1 MWCTGG
7 AGLSGAAARS
17 RGSPNDTR
25 RPVRTSV
32 AAAATRAGVS
42 WSSPPRPGRSP
53 PLFQVLTCRYS
64 SRNCSRSSCPAL
76 GRSTVPVGA
85 LIRRRCAPVPTT
97 ASPPRGD
104 RNASPEGHAGPVPSV
119 EIYAPS
125 DKLGEVRSLLA
136 TRDGVDHVMVRGTSV
151 DGRVL
156 VTAELTSRIVDALLP
171 ELVACGVPG
180 DEISI
185 VHRDSQRPV
194 ATPNGNAPAWGEGTL
209 AWSELAIAS
218 RQYAR
223 AVPLYLAFMACAGVI
238 ADFGVLTRSSIL
250 VVGAMA
256 LSPDLLPLC
265 ATCVGIAEKHPR
277 LAGRAF
283 TALAIGLAVAGVA
296 AFVVTAL
303 LRMGGYP
310 PANGSLGDGGLG
322 VLPTVNVAT
331 LVVAAVAGV
340 AGVLAFSTR
349 SSVVVGVAISITTIP
364 AAAFIGAAVAV
375 GDAGLRGALAVLA
388 ANVGLILL
396 TGTATLA
403 VQRLRQGR

>member
-1 MWCTGG
+1 
-7 AGLSGAAARS
+7 
-17 RGSPNDTR
+17 
-25 RPVRTSV
+25 
-32 AAAATRAGVS
+32 
-42 WSSPPRPGRSP
+42 
-53 PLFQVLTCRYS
+53 VL
-64 SRNCSRSSCPAL
+64 
-76 GRSTVPVGA
+76 
-85 LIRRRCAPVPTT
+85 
-97 ASPPRGD
+97 
-104 RNASPEGHAGPVPSV
+104 SV
-119 EIYAPS
+119 EIYTPS
-125 DKLGEVRSLLA
+125 DKLREVRALLA
-136 TRDGVDHVMVRGTSV
+136 TRDGVDHVVVGGTSM
-151 DGRVL
+151 DGDRVL
-156 VTAELTSRIVDALLP
+156 VTAELTPRIVDALLP

-180 DEISI
+180 DEIAV

-194 ATPNGNAPAWGEGTL
+194 GSPTAEPPAWEEGAL
-209 AWSELAIAS
+209 AWSELAMAS

-223 AVPLYLAFMACAGVI
+223 AVPLYLTFMACAGVI
-238 ADFGVLTRSSIL
+238 ADFGVLTRSPIL

-265 ATCVGIAEKHPR
+265 ATCVGIVGKRPR

-283 TALAIGLAVAGVA
+283 TALVVGLAVAGVA

-303 LRMGGYP
+303 LRVGGYP

-340 AGVLAFSTR
+340 AGVLAFETR

-375 GDAGLRGALAVLA
+375 GDAAGLRGALAVLG

-403 VQRLRQGR
+403 LQRRRQGR

>member
-1 MWCTGG
+1 
-7 AGLSGAAARS
+7 
-17 RGSPNDTR
+17 
-25 RPVRTSV
+25 
-32 AAAATRAGVS
+32 
-42 WSSPPRPGRSP
+42 
-53 PLFQVLTCRYS
+53 
-64 SRNCSRSSCPAL
+64 
-76 GRSTVPVGA
+76 
-85 LIRRRCAPVPTT
+85 
-97 ASPPRGD
+97 
-104 RNASPEGHAGPVPSV
+104 VPSV

-125 DKLGEVRSLLA
+125 DKLGEVRSLLE
-136 TRDGVDHVMVRGTSV
+136 TSDGVDHIMVRGAAV
-151 DGRVL
+151 DGDCVL
-156 VTAELTSRIVDALLP
+156 VTAELRSRIVDALLP
-171 ELVACGVPG
+171 ELVACGVSG

-194 ATPNGNAPAWGEGTL
+194 ATPNGDAPAWEEGTL

-223 AVPLYLAFMACAGVI
+223 AVPLYLTFMACAGVI
-238 ADFGVLTRSSIL
+238 ADFGVLTRSQIL

-265 ATCVGIAEKHPR
+265 ATCVGIAEKRPR

-283 TALAIGLAVAGVA
+283 TALAIGLAVAGIA

-303 LRMGGYP
+303 LRVGGYP

-340 AGVLAFSTR
+340 AGVLAFRTR
-349 SSVVVGVAISITTIP
+349 SSVAVGVAISITTIP
-364 AAAFIGAAVAV
+364 AATFIGAAMAV
-375 GDAGLRGALAVLA
+375 GDAAGWRGALAVLG
-388 ANVGLILL
+388 ANVGLIMV

-403 VQRLRQGR
+403 VLRLRQGSPRRRAAARA